1 MASQRPDR
9 IVEPPDFD
17 RPFLPEA
24 VFSEDVVMVTG
35 GSSGMGRGM
44 ALAFAQGGAKLAIV
58 GRDIEKARAVV
69 AEIEAMGETALAIAA
84 DVRDAAQVA
93 AAFDAA
99 EAELGP
105 VSILANNA
113 GGNFPVLAE
122 ALSTNAWNAITQIA
136 VDGTFLCSSE
146 FARRCIARGAPGA
159 IVNNSAQ
166 YIWTGFPG
174 DAHSAAAKAAVATL
188 TRALARDWRSSGIRV
203 NCVAAGFFP
212 HAASTNGDDAEVVAK
227 LGRMIPAGRT
237 GRMQEFGW
245 AGVFLCSPFAS
256 AITGQVM
263 MIDGGESL
271 RRALMSPDFVAP
283 HHRSNI
289 WGYSE

>member
-1 MASQRPDR
+1 MTNQRRER

-24 VFSEDVVMVTG
+24 VFSDDIVLVTG

-58 GRDIEKARAVV
+58 GRDIQKARAVA

-84 DVRDAAQVA
+84 DVRDAAQVS

-99 EAELGP
+99 EAALGP

-113 GGNFPVLAE
+113 GGNFPALAE

-136 VDGTFLCSSE
+136 IDGTFLCSSE
-146 FARRCIARGAPGA
+146 FARRRMASALPGA

-188 TRALARDWRSSGIRV
+188 TRALASDCRPHDHAGPGTWQPEDQRQCHRARQYDVRCRRSADTRQLAVREG
-203 NCVAAGFFP
+203 AGSLDCDA
-212 HAASTNGDDAEVVAK
+212 HART
-227 LGRMIPAGRT
+227 AG
-237 GRMQEFGW
+237 
-245 AGVFLCSPFAS
+245 
-256 AITGQVM
+256 
-263 MIDGGESL
+263 
-271 RRALMSPDFVAP
+271 
-283 HHRSNI
+283 
-289 WGYSE
+289 